1 MKRILVADDE
11 ANIRLLF
18 EAVLAEAGHEV
29 VTVATGREAVR
40 KILKD
45 EYDLIILDIKMP
57 DMNGL
62 EVVQKLR
69 ALNKPTPVLICSAFK
84 HLEDDYVIKTGG
96 VSAYLTKPVNLQEV
110 KTKIGQLLGTDTAK
124 KEGGS

>member
-45 EYDLIILDIKMP
+45 DYDLVILDIKMP

-62 EVVQKLR
+62 EVVQR
-69 ALNKPTPVLICSAFK
+69 IRELNRPTPIIVCSAYK
-84 HLEDDYVIKTGG
+84 HLEDDFIIKTGG
-96 VSAYLTKPVNLQEV
+96 VAAYLTKPVNLQEV
-110 KTKIGQLLGTDTAK
+110 KAKVAELLG
-124 KEGGS
+124 